1 MGRSYRA
8 RSVAIGVATL
18 AVMLAAVGA
27 ACVAGRWAGLGAAL
41 LAGALFQPVHRL
53 ARRAAD
59 RLLDGRTADVRALA
73 ATARQRLQQ
82 GDPHSGLRAILALLC
97 AALPVTGA
105 AVELDDHV
113 VQTGT
118 LPATATSVSLER
130 HGEPVGRLLLGAYT
144 GRGAPGRVTTR
155 VLAALLPALADAAH
169 AVRLAGTLQREHE
182 RASAL
187 RAQERRRLGRDLH
200 DGLGQSLSGLAM
212 SIHAARLAA
221 RTAPEQ
227 AEALFMRLLSAM
239 EEVTIEVGRLVDG
252 APPPQLAELG
262 LLKAIEALVGSPLSS
277 GGGDLEGLPP
287 AVELAVYRIVQEA
300 VTNAH
305 RHAAATS
312 VTVAVERC
320 QDRLLVRVRDDG
332 RGLPAQPPAG
342 IGLRSMRERAAEL
355 GGCCVIRHAEGG
367 GTIVEV
373 DLPL

>member
-1 MGRSYRA
+1 MGRTYRA
-8 RSVAIGVATL
+8 RSVAVGAATL
-18 AVMLAAVGA
+18 AVMLAAVAA

-41 LAGALFQPVHRL
+41 LAGALFQPAYRL
-53 ARRAAD
+53 ARRLAD

-105 AVELDDHV
+105 AVEVDGRLV
-113 VQTGT
+113 RSGT
-118 LPATATSVSLER
+118 LPATATALPLDR
-130 HGEPVGRLLLGAYT
+130 HGEPVGRLLLGPCT
-144 GRGAPGRVTTR
+144 GRGAHGRVTAR

-212 SIHAARLAA
+212 SIHAARVAA

-227 AEALFMRLLSAM
+227 AEAFFTRLLSAM

-252 APPPQLAELG
+252 APPTQLAELG
-262 LLKAIEALVGSPLSS
+262 LLRAIETLVGSPLSS

-312 VTVAVERC
+312 VTVALERC
-320 QDRLLVRVRDDG
+320 QDRLRVRVRDDG
-332 RGLPAQPPAG
+332 RGLPAEPPAG

-367 GTIVEV
+367 GTVVEV